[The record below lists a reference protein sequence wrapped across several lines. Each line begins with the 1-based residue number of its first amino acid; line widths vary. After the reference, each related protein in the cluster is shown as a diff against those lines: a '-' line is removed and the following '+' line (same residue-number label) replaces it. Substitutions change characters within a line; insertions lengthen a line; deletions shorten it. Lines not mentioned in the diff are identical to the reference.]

1 VNLPLRS
8 PRNTL
13 RPLRLDQVW
22 LQLTSKFGA
31 TLLTLLA
38 LLPVTSSAQQQRDDE
53 VLRVN
58 TDLVVINTT
67 VLDEQRR
74 FVSALRR
81 SDFKIL
87 EDGREQKLATFSAEE
102 TPFAVAILL
111 DTSGSMEGRLT
122 LARAAAIR
130 FLDGLRDQ
138 DVASV
143 YRFDTKV
150 ERLQEFSSGRDLP
163 DLAFGLRAS
172 GMTVLND
179 ALLRAANDL
188 AERPEQRR
196 AIIVL
201 SDGGENYSR
210 SSSQKALERALA
222 AGAMIYS
229 VNMSDEAHRD
239 FVGAMILR
247 NFAGKTGGLYIP
259 SPGGQALRD
268 AFAQI
273 VDELGH
279 QYTLGYQS
287 SNRARDGSWRTIEVK
302 LSRAGLTARTRKG
315 YRAPTD

>member
-1 VNLPLRS
+1 MNLATPVFRTVS
-8 PRNTL
+8 GPR
-13 RPLRLDQVW
+13 RPLG
-22 LQLTSKFGA
+22 QLI
-31 TLLTLLA
+31 LLTLLI
-38 LLPVTSSAQQQRDDE
+38 LLPVTSNAQEQRDTD

-74 FVSALRR
+74 FVSGLKP
-81 SDFKIL
+81 SDFRVL
-87 EDGREQKLATFSAEE
+87 EDGREQKLSTFGAED

-130 FLDGLRDQ
+130 FLDGLRGE

-143 YRFDTKV
+143 FRFDTKV
-150 ERLQEFSSGRDLP
+150 ERLQEFSSSRDLAP
-163 DLAFGLRAS
+163 LAFGLHAG

-188 AERPEQRR
+188 AERPEKRR

-210 SSSQKALERALA
+210 ASSQKALDRALA
-222 AGAMIYS
+222 VGAVIYS

-239 FVGAMILR
+239 FVGSMILR
-247 NFAGKTGGLYIP
+247 NFATKTGGLYIAT
-259 SPGGQALRD
+259 PGGQALRD
-268 AFAQI
+268 AFAAI
-273 VDELGH
+273 VDDLGH

-287 SNRARDGSWRTIEVK
+287 SNRARDGSWRTIEVR
-302 LSRAGLTARTRKG
+302 LSRPDLTARTRKG
-315 YRAPTD
+315 YRAPKE